1 MAGGYGTP
9 YRHEGTLF
17 FGLYPIMIFNGLSKE
32 LRVSAH
38 LVVTIICIFVVVQD
52 GCFVLYI

>member
-1 MAGGYGTP
+1 MERLP
-9 YRHEGTLF
+9 VMK
-17 FGLYPIMIFNGLSKE
+17 GLCSLVSLMIFNGLSKE

-38 LVVTIICIFVVVQD
+38 LVVKIICILVVVQD